1 MTALPKIDL
10 SDDETL
16 KLANEHIRTMRITT
30 NARFEAAKRL
40 KKAAFIC
47 FIATTMAS
55 LGLILIPLL
64 DLAKINLRF
73 SAEVLTCF
81 QIFLAVNVLVY
92 SSTVFAA
99 NYQAR
104 SKDFLSCA
112 DEIKSVIN
120 KLKLE
125 MKSYEKGLV
134 TEVDL
139 EKWDG
144 EYRKALENSENHDDI
159 DYIVALHS
167 YNAKENIKNKWD
179 ITIRIKEFFKIYAF
193 CIFLI
198 FTEII
203 FILDMLGVTNLFS
216 FIPSK

>member
-1 MTALPKIDL
+1 MTALPQFDL
-10 SDDETL
+10 KDDETL

-64 DLAKINLRF
+64 DLANINLRF

-112 DEIKSVIN
+112 DEIKNVIN
-120 KLKLE
+120 KLKFDIKE
-125 MKSYEKGLV
+125 YKKGSLDAI
-134 TEVDL
+134 DL
-139 EKWDG
+139 EKWDS
-144 EYRKALENSENHDDI
+144 EYRKALENSENHEDI
-159 DYIVALHS
+159 DYIVALRS
-167 YNAKENIKNKWD
+167 YNDKESIKNNKD
-179 ITIRIKEFFKIYAF
+179 IVIRVKEFFKIYAF
-193 CIFLI
+193 FIFLI
-198 FTEII
+198 FIEIV
-203 FILDMLGVTNLFS
+203 FIIDMLGITDMFA
-216 FIPSK
+216 FIPIK

>member
-1 MTALPKIDL
+1 MTALQQIDFK
-10 SDDETL
+10 SDEAL
-16 KLANEHIRTMRITT
+16 KLANEQIRTMRITT

-47 FIATTMAS
+47 FIATTIAS

-64 DLAKINLRF
+64 DLARINIRF

-125 MKSYEKGLV
+125 IKSYNESNV
-134 TEVDL
+134 MDIDF

-144 EYRKALENSENHDDI
+144 EYRKALENSENHEDI
-159 DYIVALHS
+159 DYIVALRS
-167 YNAKENIKNKWD
+167 YNDKEKLKNNLNI
-179 ITIRIKEFFKIYAF
+179 IIRLKEFFKIYAF
-193 CIFLI
+193 FIFLI
-198 FTEII
+198 FIEVV
-203 FILDMLGVTNLFS
+203 FILDMLGITNIFS
-216 FIPSK
+216 FIPFK

>member
-1 MTALPKIDL
+1 MTALQQIDFK
-10 SDDETL
+10 SDEAL
-16 KLANEHIRTMRITT
+16 KLANEQIRTMRITT

-47 FIATTMAS
+47 FIATTIAS

-64 DLAKINLRF
+64 DLARINIRF

-125 MKSYEKGLV
+125 IKSYNEGNV
-134 TEVDL
+134 MDIDF

-144 EYRKALENSENHDDI
+144 EYRKALENSENHEDI
-159 DYIVALHS
+159 DYIVALRS
-167 YNAKENIKNKWD
+167 YNDKEKLKNNLNI
-179 ITIRIKEFFKIYAF
+179 IIRLKEFFKIYAF
-193 CIFLI
+193 FIFLI
-198 FTEII
+198 FIEVV
-203 FILDMLGVTNLFS
+203 FILDMLGITNIFS
-216 FIPSK
+216 FIPFK